1 MNAVKLCVTSLQN
14 EQKNM
19 RLNPKK
25 KDVIS
30 DKISKKKNEIT
41 NLLEDVKS
49 TFSEVEK
56 QLKDQQSLIN
66 YDIQSSKQV
75 L

>member
-49 TFSEVEK
+49 TFLEVEK
-56 QLKDQQSLIN
+56 
-66 YDIQSSKQV
+66 
-75 L
+75 